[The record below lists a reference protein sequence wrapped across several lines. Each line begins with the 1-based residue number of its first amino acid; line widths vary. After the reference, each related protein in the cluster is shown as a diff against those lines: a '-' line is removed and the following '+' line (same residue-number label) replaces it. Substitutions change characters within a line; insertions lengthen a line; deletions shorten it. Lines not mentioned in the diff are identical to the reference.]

1 MMTTL
6 GWILFAATWTQDP
19 APKEPPPTPPP
30 PRVERQDPGRPE
42 RRDPF
47 EGPRIPN
54 PPQPPRGQPPDPD
67 SLRPRDVFERGRSL
81 TLSEESKAWLKEN
94 EPETLRR
101 WNQFVEEGR
110 REDAQR
116 LAAEIAPRIR
126 ELQELKER
134 DPKGFEKAME
144 LRRLERQSL
153 EQAEQARR
161 ASPEER
167 EAASKKLKETLG
179 RLFDAREEVRLRELG
194 ELKRRVEALEKA
206 LGERKNN
213 KDRIVE
219 RRRREL
225 MGEKSEDDW

>member
-1 MMTTL
+1 MD
-6 GWILFAATWTQDP
+6 A
-19 APKEPPPTPPP
+19 
-30 PRVERQDPGRPE
+30 
-42 RRDPF
+42 
-47 EGPRIPN
+47 EG
-54 PPQPPRGQPPDPD
+54 
-67 SLRPRDVFERGRSL
+67 
-81 TLSEESKAWLKEN
+81 KAWLKEN

-101 WNQFVEEGR
+101 WNQLVEEGR
-110 REDAQR
+110 REEAQR
-116 LAAEIAPRIR
+116 LLMEVAPRIR

-134 DPKGFEKAME
+134 DPKGFEKMME
-144 LRRLERQSL
+144 MRRLEHQSA

-161 ASPEER
+161 APPEER
-167 EAASKKLKETLG
+167 EAAAKKLKETLT

-219 RRRREL
+219 KRRREL